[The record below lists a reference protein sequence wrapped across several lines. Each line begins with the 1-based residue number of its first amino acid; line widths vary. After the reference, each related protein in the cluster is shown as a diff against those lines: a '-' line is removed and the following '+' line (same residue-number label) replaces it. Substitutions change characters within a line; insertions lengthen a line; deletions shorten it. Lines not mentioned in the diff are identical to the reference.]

1 MMATGGTNDAMLEI
15 KGFLGGFFFLTLSF
29 WCKPS
34 GYKDLE
40 IHSVIDPS

>member
-29 WCKPS
+29 
-34 GYKDLE
+34 
-40 IHSVIDPS
+40 